1 MNRNTWANWRKWGNF
16 GLTPIPTRQ
25 LSSALFALS
34 GHILIALVFMLGLLQ
49 TRPERVSPPPVK
61 TMQVQLKP
69 SQVLLPS
76 PTPLPATQWVTS
88 SPQIPPQASST
99 EAMPD
104 PGAQPKPDPIP
115 QSAASTP
122 ASAPAAT
129 SASDAAN
136 APAVASPS
144 EEVAYYYPAR
154 QLHQKPQVIE
164 DIDTNLT
171 LTLPGIETQNVIL
184 RLFINERGG
193 IDHIDI
199 EQSSLAPE
207 VVAAVSGAFGKL
219 RFTPGKID
227 GLAVKSQL
235 KIEVLLENEQTA
247 KIGRKSVNE

>member
-16 GLTPIPTRQ
+16 GLAPIPTRQ

-34 GHILIALVFMLGLLQ
+34 GHIFIALVFMLGLLQ
-49 TRPERVSPPPVK
+49 TRPEQVSPPPAK

-69 SQVLLPS
+69 SQI
-76 PTPLPATQWVTS
+76 PT
-88 SPQIPPQASST
+88 QASST
-99 EAMPD
+99 EAVPD
-104 PGAQPKPDPIP
+104 LGAQPKPDPIP
-115 QSAASTP
+115 QNAASTPVPTPAP
-122 ASAPAAT
+122 ASAPAAAPTAVPIPATAAT
-129 SASDAAN
+129 SASHAAN
-136 APAVASPS
+136 ATPAASPA

-154 QLHQKPQVIE
+154 QLQQKPQVIE

-219 RFTPGKID
+219 RFTPGKMD